1 MLRTDVSDPCGETQA
16 EAALQLLR
24 SLANA
29 GEDPDKFAQ
38 ACLDWS
44 RLSDDAMSVP
54 DFLSILSML
63 SGGHD
68 APSDTAR
75 SDYDPAEVFSMTVQ
89 GKILSISRALSDHL
103 GVGVGERLIENFAG
117 LVELGETE
125 AAPRLLTVADRF
137 GIQRQVS
144 LYPITTEGQVTGYMA
159 RAILMRLSPRVRAH
173 LGDTYGFTKSE
184 LEILELVLRR
194 FNLDQVAQLRGIK
207 MNTVRTHVAR
217 LIQKLDCHSLVE
229 AVSTAVEI
237 STILAGDPPI
247 TTPAQDQHTQ
257 TQEAR
262 LVSLETP
269 GHSMEYR
276 RYGSTLG
283 RPVLVLHSLEYGFAP
298 SDEMIDAAHARGLS
312 LIFPMR
318 PGFGASTA
326 TNTLAEATRNV
337 KEFIRVLGLK
347 DISLIGLSLA
357 APLALAV
364 QDKNPRIRETKLI
377 NYGLNVGDKLSQIR
391 PRWIGGL
398 LRMTLNSPA
407 SFMFGVR
414 SMVSMIH
421 TFGGLRFYR
430 TLYRNQSADLDYLE
444 QNADLFDRAADT
456 MASADR
462 TNVSIDL
469 ETAFLP
475 NPDIEPLINRA
486 AALEVISSAD
496 QHGVGPDDVKAD
508 AARLGVGF
516 QHVSHTGRN
525 WMFQNPNTLFDIMAA
540 Q

>member
-1 MLRTDVSDPCGETQA
+1 
-16 EAALQLLR
+16 
-24 SLANA
+24 
-29 GEDPDKFAQ
+29 
-38 ACLDWS
+38 
-44 RLSDDAMSVP
+44 
-54 DFLSILSML
+54 
-63 SGGHD
+63 
-68 APSDTAR
+68 
-75 SDYDPAEVFSMTVQ
+75 
-89 GKILSISRALSDHL
+89 
-103 GVGVGERLIENFAG
+103 
-117 LVELGETE
+117 
-125 AAPRLLTVADRF
+125 
-137 GIQRQVS
+137 

-173 LGDTYGFTKSE
+173 LGDAYGFTKSE

-247 TTPAQDQHTQ
+247 TTPAPDQHTQ

-276 RYGSTLG
+276 RYGSPLG

-414 SMVSMIH
+414 SMVSMIR

-444 QNADLFDRAADT
+444 QNADLFDRAADI